1 MGSSGSSSNCWRTS
15 SRSNR
20 SMPAGTGVWV
30 VNTVPARQTSMASS
44 KLRPR
49 SAYSRIRSRPRNP
62 ACPSLV
68 WNTSGEGW
76 PVSAQKART
85 ARMPPMPSSSSW
97 RSRWS
102 LPPPYSRSV
111 TSCRSA
117 SFSST

>member
-1 MGSSGSSSNCWRTS
+1 MGSSGSSAKCSRIRL
-15 SRSNR
+15 RSNR
-20 SMPAGTGVWV
+20 SIPAATGVCV

-44 KLRPR
+44 KLSPC
-49 SAYSRIRSRPRNP
+49 SAYSRMRSRPRKP

-68 WNTSGEGW
+68 WNTSGEGCSR
-76 PVSAQKART
+76 SAQNART
-85 ARMPPMPSSSSW
+85 ARTPPTPSSSSW
-97 RSRWS
+97 RSLWS